1 MNANYRKLLT
11 VSVVAGLVALA
22 AEMASAQSWLDA
34 SSKMRG
40 NYGQAGASSSVGGG
54 TVYRA
59 PVIASAPAAT
69 RSFSYEPS
77 QATGGCGSAATPAPA
92 ASTAKKA
99 PATDTVKKVPDTT
112 KKVETAKKAP
122 ATTRSYSYEPS
133 VRSYSAP
140 AARSQTPLYLV
151 PKRLR

>member
-22 AEMASAQSWLDA
+22 VEMASAQSWLDA

-40 NYGQAGASSSVGGG
+40 NFGQAGASSSVGGG

-59 PVIASAPAAT
+59 PVTASAPAAT
-69 RSFSYEPS
+69 RSFSYEPP
-77 QATGGCGSAATPAPA
+77 AATPAPA

-99 PATDTVKKVPDTT
+99 PTTDTVKKVPDTA

-122 ATTRSYSYEPS
+122 ATTRSFSYEP
-133 VRSYSAP
+133 SYSAP
-140 AARSQTPLYLV
+140 AARPVTPLFLV
-151 PKRLR
+151 PKSLR